1 MILNKIVEAKI
12 KRLFEQKKNVPI
24 EELIEK
30 LTKKLKIND
39 DCDDNLKHNV
49 NVERPAGVFAS
60 ALTSGRLNR
69 DKEGISII
77 AEVKKASPSKGILA
91 PDFDYL
97 QIASM
102 YEQLGAAAISVLTE
116 QDYFLGSPDYLREI
130 RESIKIPLLRK
141 DFIIDPYQIYEAKIL
156 GADAILLIVKIL
168 DDQQLK
174 EYLGIAEQIGLDCLV
189 EVHDEAEA
197 ARAMAAGASIIGIN
211 NRNLETFEVDLDHS
225 RRIGAMI
232 PDHLIKV
239 SESGIHTGE
248 DILTAQAWGFDAVLV
263 GEAFMKAGS
272 LEQKF
277 AEFLRISGHLE
288 NV

>member
-1 MILNKIVEAKI
+1 M
-12 KRLFEQKKNVPI
+12 
-24 EELIEK
+24 
-30 LTKKLKIND
+30 
-39 DCDDNLKHNV
+39 
-49 NVERPAGVFAS
+49 ERPAGVFAS
-60 ALTSGRLNR
+60 ALTAGRLS
-69 DKEGISII
+69 KEKAGISII

-130 RESIKIPLLRK
+130 RESVKIPLLRK
-141 DFIIDPYQIYEAKIL
+141 DFMIDPYQIYEAKIL

-189 EVHDEAEA
+189 EVHNEAEA
-197 ARAMAAGASIIGIN
+197 ERAMAAGAGIIGIN
-211 NRNLETFEVDLDHS
+211 NRNLETFEVDLNHS
-225 RRIGAMI
+225 RRIGAMV

-277 AEFLRISGHLE
+277 AELLFGIF
-288 NV
+288 

>member
-1 MILNKIVEAKI
+1 MILDKIVEAKI
-12 KRLFEQKKNVPI
+12 KRLDEQKKKI
-24 EELIEK
+24 SGEELIEK

-39 DCDDNLKHNV
+39 DRDNLKQDV

-60 ALTSGRLNR
+60 ALTAGRLKK
-69 DKEGISII
+69 DKAGISVI
-77 AEVKKASPSKGILA
+77 AEVKKASPSKGVLA

-130 RESIKIPLLRK
+130 RESVKIPLLRK
-141 DFIIDPYQIYEAKIL
+141 DFMIDPYQIYEAKVL

-174 EYLGIAEQIGLDCLV
+174 EFLGIAEQIGLDCLV

-197 ARAMAAGASIIGIN
+197 ARALAAGAGIIGIN

-248 DILTAQAWGFDAVLV
+248 DILTVQAWGFDAVLV

-288 NV
+288 NA

>member
-1 MILNKIVEAKI
+1 MILDKIVEAKI
-12 KRLFEQKKNVPI
+12 KRLSEQKKNVPI
-24 EELIEK
+24 EDIIEK
-30 LTKKLKIND
+30 LTKKLKINNNH
-39 DCDDNLKHNV
+39 DNLKHDV
-49 NVERPAGVFAS
+49 NMERPAGVFAS
-60 ALTSGRLNR
+60 ALTAGRLSK
-69 DKEGISII
+69 DKAGISII
-77 AEVKKASPSKGILA
+77 AEVKKASPSKGVLV

-130 RESIKIPLLRK
+130 RESVKIPLLRK
-141 DFIIDPYQIYEAKIL
+141 DFMIDPYQIYEAKVL

-174 EYLGIAEQIGLDCLV
+174 EFLGIAEQIGLDCLV

-211 NRNLETFEVDLDHS
+211 NRNLETFEVDLNHS
-225 RRIGAMI
+225 RRIAAMI

-248 DILTAQAWGFDAVLV
+248 DILTVQAWGFDAVLV

-277 AEFLRISGHLE
+277 AELLQAPYRP
-288 NV
+288 

>member
-1 MILNKIVEAKI
+1 MILDKIVEAKI
-12 KRLFEQKKNVPI
+12 KRIDEQKKKIPG

-30 LTKKLKIND
+30 LTKKLKTND
-39 DCDDNLKHNV
+39 DRDNLKQDV

-60 ALTSGRLNR
+60 ALTAGRRNK
-69 DKEGISII
+69 DKAGISII

-130 RESIKIPLLRK
+130 RESVKIPLLRK
-141 DFIIDPYQIYEAKIL
+141 DFMIDPYQIYEAKIL

-168 DDQQLK
+168 DDKQLK
-174 EYLGIAEQIGLDCLV
+174 EFLGIAEQIGLDCLV

-197 ARAMAAGASIIGIN
+197 ERAMAAGAGIIGIN
-211 NRNLETFEVDLDHS
+211 NRNLETFEVDLNHS

-248 DILTAQAWGFDAVLV
+248 DILTVQAWGFDAVLV
-263 GEAFMKAGS
+263 GEAFMKVDS
-272 LEQKF
+272 LERKF
-277 AEFLRISGHLE
+277 AELLQVPSRP
-288 NV
+288 

>member
-1 MILNKIVEAKI
+1 MILDKIVGAKL
-12 KRLFEQKKNVPI
+12 KRLSDQKKKI
-24 EELIEK
+24 SGEELIEK

-39 DCDDNLKHNV
+39 DRDNLKQDV

-60 ALTSGRLNR
+60 ALTAGRRNK
-69 DKEGISII
+69 DKAGISII

-130 RESIKIPLLRK
+130 RESVKIPLLRK
-141 DFIIDPYQIYEAKIL
+141 DFMIDPYQIYEAKIL

-168 DDQQLK
+168 DDKQLK
-174 EYLGIAEQIGLDCLV
+174 GFLGIAEQIGLDCLV

-197 ARAMAAGASIIGIN
+197 ARAMAAGAGIIGIN

-248 DILTAQAWGFDAVLV
+248 DILTVQAWGFDAVLV
-263 GEAFMKAGS
+263 GEAFMKVDS
-272 LEQKF
+272 LERKF
-277 AEFLRISGHLE
+277 AELLQVPSRP
-288 NV
+288 